1 LKEDMQKKEYLICK
15 AEERER
21 KLNVKYE
28 DALRDLKQEK
38 DEV

>member
-1 LKEDMQKKEYLICK
+1 LKEDIEKKKYLICK

-28 DALRDLKQEK
+28 TTLHDLKQEK